1 MQLDEIVGLQNHVVE
16 FEERQ
21 LLVALEAHAH
31 AVEGQHAVDREM
43 APDIAEELDVV
54 ELRQPLGVV
63 DHQRIA
69 AAIAEADEARERAP
83 DAVLVP
89 FDLIEGEQAPAL
101 VAAGRIA
108 DAGRAAAHQGDRL
121 AAGLLQPMQHHDR
134 QEMPDM
140 QGRGR
145 AVVAHIGGEL
155 TGPCLGVEALGIG
168 ALVDIAPLGQH
179 GQEFGGQAAH
189 RFVSSGWLR
198 HCMDRLRGGIDRNA
212 WSISPGR
219 ADRADSRSGPIFHAP
234 PGAAVRWTT
243 DPCPRKGLRAGLCRQ
258 ARGLPRGRA

>member
-1 MQLDEIVGLQNHVVE
+1 MQLDEIVGLQDHVVE

-43 APDIAEELDVV
+43 APDIAQELDVV

-155 TGPCLGVEALGIG
+155 AGPCLGVEALGIG
-168 ALVDIAPLGQH
+168 ALVDDSPARSARSGIRRSGRSSLCLVRVAQALH
-179 GQEFGGQAAH
+179 GQAAW
-189 RFVSSGWLR
+189 RDRSKRVVDLARSS
-198 HCMDRLRGGIDRNA
+198 
-212 WSISPGR
+212 
-219 ADRADSRSGPIFHAP
+219 
-234 PGAAVRWTT
+234 
-243 DPCPRKGLRAGLCRQ
+243 
-258 ARGLPRGRA
+258 